1 MGDPKMLQIAQL
13 RTELDL
19 PKCAKAAGL
28 NGRKFGRAPADIHRN
43 MQIIF
48 HNRGMYRNAQ
58 LKPSKD
64 LPLAQRPATAFTWR
78 PVREAAL
85 PHFRPQWDTLGSK
98 MPSGAGLPSAHTAL
112 KQSVPGRVS
121 ARDRTRSR
129 DRSSRQQGKHGTMAQ
144 KR

>member
-1 MGDPKMLQIAQL
+1 
-13 RTELDL
+13 
-19 PKCAKAAGL
+19 
-28 NGRKFGRAPADIHRN
+28 
-43 MQIIF
+43 MQVIF

-85 PHFRPQWDTLGSK
+85 PHFRPRWDTLGSK
-98 MPSGAGLPSAHTAL
+98 IPSGAGLPSAHTEL

-121 ARDRTRSR
+121 TRDRARSCDSR
-129 DRSSRQQGKHGTMAQ
+129 DRSSRHQGKHETMAR